1 MFDYIRVASAVPKL
15 SVGNVE
21 YNTNE
26 IIKKLDES
34 VKNNTDVIVF
44 PELCLTGYTCA
55 DLFFQKTLFLCA

>member
-34 VKNNTDVIVF
+34 VKNSTDVIVF
-44 PELCLTGYTCA
+44 P
-55 DLFFQKTLFLCA
+55 